1 MNPKIALVVIS
12 LLLSVTLGLFLG
24 RSGPGAGASAKS
36 QSRPLIGLSLDTLKE
51 ERWQADAELF
61 KKRCAELGADVL
73 VQAANG
79 DDTRQVNDVQSLISR
94 NVDVIVIVPHDGAA
108 MAQGVK
114 AAHEAGIPVIAYD
127 RLIKNCDLDIYLSFD
142 NVKVGRL
149 QAQWIV
155 DHLPKGKGRVVMANG
170 SKTDNNA
177 FLFHQGAMEVFQPLI
192 DKGDIKIVWEDWT
205 EDWKLENAKKIV
217 NAALSKLGNNG
228 FDAVL
233 AASDSV
239 SGGAIQAL
247 SEEGLAGKILVTGQD
262 AELVACQ
269 RIVAGTQSMTIY
281 KPLKKLAGNAAEVAV
296 KMARGKP
303 IVATQTVN
311 NGLIDVPSVLGDIHA
326 VDKTNLLETVIADG
340 FQSKEAVY
348 GNNPSK

>member
-1 MNPKIALVVIS
+1 MNSKITLVVVS
-12 LLLSVTLGLFLG
+12 LVLSVTLGLFLG
-24 RSGPGAGASAKS
+24 RGGVLKEASSAEK
-36 QSRPLIGLSLDTLKE
+36 SRPLIGLSLDTLKE

-73 VQAANG
+73 IQSANS
-79 DDTRQVNDVQSLISR
+79 DDTRQVNDVQALISR

-108 MAQGVK
+108 MAKGVE
-114 AAHEAGIPVIAYD
+114 AAHDAGIPVVAYD
-127 RLIKNCDLDIYLSFD
+127 RLIKNCNLDVYLSFD

-177 FLFHQGAMEVFQPLI
+177 FLFRQGAIEVFQPLI

-233 AASDSV
+233 AAADVV

-247 SEEGLAGKILVTGQD
+247 NEEGLSGKILVTGQD

-269 RIVAGTQSMTIY
+269 RIVGGTQSMTIY

-296 KMARGKP
+296 KMAQGKP
-303 IVATQTVN
+303 VIAAQTVN
-311 NGLIDVPSVLGDIHA
+311 NGLVDVPSVLGDIYA
-326 VDKTNLLETVIADG
+326 VDKTNMMETVIKDG

-348 GNNPSK
+348 GNASVK